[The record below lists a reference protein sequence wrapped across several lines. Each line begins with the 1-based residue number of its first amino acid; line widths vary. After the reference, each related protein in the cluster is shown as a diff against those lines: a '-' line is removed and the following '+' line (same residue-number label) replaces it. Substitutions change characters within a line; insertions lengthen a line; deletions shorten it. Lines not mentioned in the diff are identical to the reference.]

1 MHDKAIIRH
10 MGKQGFAG
18 HVATIGA
25 STFKVIAAAIEARS
39 QAIGGSRPQER
50 NRCA

>member
-1 MHDKAIIRH
+1 MHDKAILRY

-39 QAIGGSRPQER
+39 QAVGGSQPRER
-50 NRCA
+50 S